1 MEAEA
6 PEWSSIIKHTGE
18 PQNKVG
24 PKQEYASSLHGRGV
38 HGTATGQG
46 MGVTSRFPILET

>member
-24 PKQEYASSLHGRGV
+24 PKQEYASSLH
-38 HGTATGQG
+38 
-46 MGVTSRFPILET
+46 